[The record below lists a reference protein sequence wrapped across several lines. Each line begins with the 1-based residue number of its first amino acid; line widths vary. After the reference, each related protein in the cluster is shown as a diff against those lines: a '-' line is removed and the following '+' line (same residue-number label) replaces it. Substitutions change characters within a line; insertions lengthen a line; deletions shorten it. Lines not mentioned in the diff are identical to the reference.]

1 MPRKQ
6 SAADKLVMGGGTA
19 PPKPI
24 AQPPATDFMK
34 DMLLHPDVK
43 DAKAI
48 IREHAGREFN
58 KNKDGDKLAS
68 LRLAQGC
75 IKKEIEDIDTQL
87 KELQIAR
94 SKTPREIPSNNVD
107 KKIPLLNWDK
117 ADLLSSG
124 LLLTALIT
132 VLVMGWSNTYANM
145 MASGEP
151 VFLEQPLLAMCIAAL
166 VPCASMIFKYISQFF
181 SYGKTK
187 KRYAQSMY
195 GVTLLVILA
204 WTVLFALKFQGAA
217 SGLDPD
223 TVLEGDGGKGAI
235 LTWLQLVCEILV
247 AGALFLALEDISLKY
262 DPQSK
267 DKNSDYIEL
276 DKSIDV
282 LKNKKANLN
291 KAHNENHKDIIRL
304 ESACEIFVL
313 ERLAEFNALRSRFN
327 SINQF

>member
-1 MPRKQ
+1 MPRAK
-6 SAADKLVMGGGTA
+6 SAADKLVIGGGTA

-24 AQPPATDFMK
+24 AQSLVSDFIK
-34 DMLLHPDVK
+34 NMLLHPDVK
-43 DAKAI
+43 EAKSI

-58 KNKDGDKLAS
+58 KDRDGDKLES
-68 LRLAQGC
+68 LRLAQVR
-75 IKKEIEDIDTQL
+75 IKKDIDDIDTEL

-94 SKTPREIPSNNVD
+94 SKTSREIPSNNIG
-107 KKIPLLNWDK
+107 KKIRLLNWDK

-132 VLVMGWSNTYANM
+132 VMIMGWSNTYANM

-166 VPCASMIFKYISQFF
+166 VPCASMVFKFISQFF
-181 SYGKTK
+181 SYGKSK
-187 KRYAQSMY
+187 KHYAQSIY

-223 TVLEGDGGKGAI
+223 AILEGDGGKGAI

-267 DKNSDYIEL
+267 DKNSDYIDL
-276 DKSIDV
+276 DKSIRI
-282 LKNKKANLN
+282 LKAEQAELAKT
-291 KAHNENHKDIIRL
+291 HSENHKEIIRL
-304 ESACEIFVL
+304 ESTCEIFIL

-327 SINQF
+327 TINQL